1 MKLKKHDSF
10 FKSNYEFET
19 GSVTS
24 KMATKNHFSVLF
36 GILPPFLANF
46 LSIYCIIILI
56 SCTRAIMNEPKA
68 TDPRWYLTNRQKL
81 VATGNFKS
89 DLSLK
94 NEQKLE

>member
-1 MKLKKHDSF
+1 M
-10 FKSNYEFET
+10 
-19 GSVTS
+19 
-24 KMATKNHFSVLF
+24 
-36 GILPPFLANF
+36 
-46 LSIYCIIILI
+46 ILI

-94 NEQKLE
+94 DEQKLE

>member
-1 MKLKKHDSF
+1 MILFLNLIMNFKLELSPAKWPQR
-10 FKSNYEFET
+10 T
-19 GSVTS
+19 TS
-24 KMATKNHFSVLF
+24 LFLF

-94 NEQKLE
+94 NEQKLRADRF